1 MVDIDDIDMVVI
13 IMGLFYIYIFVRLFT
28 LTIITTYI

>member
-13 IMGLFYIYIFVRLFT
+13 FMGLLYIYIFVRLLT
-28 LTIITTYI
+28 LSIFF

>member
-1 MVDIDDIDMVVI
+1 MVDDIEMVTI
-13 IMGLFYIYIFVRLFT
+13 LMGLLYIYIFVRLFT